1 MNINHILY
9 VIVKIVDE
17 SREYILNHIIYNND
31 NWTILWNKKPRK
43 NEKDGTRR

>member
-1 MNINHILY
+1 MNIDLHLL

-31 NWTILWNKKPRK
+31 SWAILWNKKFRK
-43 NEKDGTRR
+43 NKKDGTRR